1 MAKHAVDVD
10 VALAGLALRVAIEET
25 HALALG
31 IGAQQVL
38 PARCLRVAFGP
49 QQGVRLPAAQD
60 QFVMGA
66 AEPVEVGFGAGMG
79 GGLLRGDVGLEQHGD
94 FHHGLGEVGVALHVG
109 GLFVH
114 SPGTARRCG
123 NFLQVDAVVFEVFP
137 HAAKRALVGVRLQA
151 GLSEEAAL
159 GHLLD
164 AHGFAERPKEQQ
176 EPLVSLDLRRYGLD
190 LLHGVSFRRR
200 AAACDIS
207 KVCDELGKSGQTEAL
222 REMIIESVCE
232 SPFRLTRNE
241 GVTYVRSPY
250 R

>member
-1 MAKHAVDVD
+1 
-10 VALAGLALRVAIEET
+10 
-25 HALALG
+25 
-31 IGAQQVL
+31 
-38 PARCLRVAFGP
+38 
-49 QQGVRLPAAQD
+49 
-60 QFVMGA
+60 MGA

-79 GGLLRGDVGLEQHGD
+79 GGLLRGDIGFEQHGD
-94 FHHGLGEVGVALHVG
+94 FHHGLDEVGIALHVG

-114 SPGTARRCG
+114 SPGTARRRG

-137 HAAKRALVGVRLQA
+137 HAAKRALIGVRLQA

-207 KVCDELGKSGQTEAL
+207 KVCDELGKSGQTGAL